1 MRIRI
6 VTLKAGWGC
15 L

>member
-6 VTLKAGWGC
+6 VTLKSGWGC